1 MSETYSF
8 GPFQLYTQSRVL
20 ERGGAVIAMG
30 SRAFDILV
38 AMVQRPGEVV
48 SHRELMALAWP
59 ELVVEESNVR
69 VQMAKLRRI
78 LGCGQNGMQY
88 IASIS
93 GRGYCFVAPL
103 QNLPAASDDRAEVP
117 RRPHDG
123 WRPAPAPLSPPIGR
137 CAHLVELSRALY
149 GARAVTIVGPGGAG
163 KTTLATLL
171 CHTLRELSGAVCFVD
186 LGAIDIARAN
196 DERVGGALA
205 TAFGLDT
212 GDSECEG
219 PGRRLDEALVGE
231 VLKTIASRRT
241 LLVLDNCE
249 HVVDEV
255 ARLVERLLSSAP
267 NLQVLATSR
276 EPLRVRGE
284 RLYPIPPLG
293 MPPMAGALTAD
304 QAMVFPSIQLFMDRA
319 TAGGY
324 DAPLEDEHAPTVAT
338 ICRRL
343 DGNPLAIELVASRVA
358 LYGIDG
364 VAELLG
370 NQLALSWRGRRDA
383 PARQGTV
390 EATLDWSCNL
400 LPARDR
406 RVLRCLAAFPSE
418 FTIDAAVAAA
428 APEFGTTAVTQ
439 SIADLIEKSLI
450 AVHAID
456 GSTTL
461 RLLDTTRL
469 YAATR
474 L

>member
-8 GPFQLYTQSRVL
+8 GPFQLYTQLRVL

-30 SRAFDILV
+30 SRAFDMLV

-48 SHRELMALAWP
+48 SHRELMAFAWP

-78 LGCGQNGMQY
+78 LGCGRDGMQY
-88 IASIS
+88 IASVS

-103 QNLPAASDDRAEVP
+103 RNLPAASTSIADTHLVDTHVVDPHVVHADIAERHGRPAWRRA
-117 RRPHDG
+117 
-123 WRPAPAPLSPPIGR
+123 APAPLSPPIGR
-137 CAHLVELSRALY
+137 CGHLVELSRALQ
-149 GARAVTIVGPGGAG
+149 GARLLTIVGAGGAG
-163 KTTLATLL
+163 KTTLAALL
-171 CHTLRELSGAVCFVD
+171 CHTLPALEGGTFFVD
-186 LGAIDIARAN
+186 LSSVTTVAPLG
-196 DERVGGALA
+196 E
-205 TAFGLDT
+205 
-212 GDSECEG
+212 
-219 PGRRLDEALVGE
+219 PLVNE
-231 VLKTIASRRT
+231 ILHTVASRRM

-249 HVVDEV
+249 HVAGDI
-255 ARLVERLLSSAP
+255 APLVERLLSSTTS
-267 NLQVLATSR
+267 LQVLATSR

-284 RLYPIPPLG
+284 RLYPVPPLG
-293 MPPMAGALTAD
+293 MPPMTGPITAQ
-304 QAMVFPSIQLFMDRA
+304 QAMAFPAVQLFMDRA
-319 TAGGY
+319 MEGGY
-324 DAPLEDEHAPTVAT
+324 DAPLGDDHAPAVAA

-343 DGNPLAIELVASRVA
+343 DGNPLAIGLVACRAA

-370 NQLALSWRGRRDA
+370 TQLALSWRGRRDA
-383 PARQGTV
+383 PARHGTA

-400 LPARDR
+400 LAARDR
-406 RVLRCLAAFPSE
+406 RILHCLASFPGT

-428 APEFGTTAVTQ
+428 APEFGTFAVTQ
-439 SIADLIEKSLI
+439 SIAGLIEKSLI
-450 AVHAID
+450 AVQDIGGNTA
-456 GSTTL
+456 L